1 MGNWGFVEIIKPEA
15 IKALIEYQHK
25 HYPKKRLGEPVV
37 HFQEKTTAPAQY
49 PSLEEIDRD
58 MRKPIGEISPVKT
71 KGIP

>member
-1 MGNWGFVEIIKPEA
+1 MWGLFEIISPEA
-15 IKALIEYQHK
+15 IKALIEYQYK
-25 HYPKKRLGEPVV
+25 YYQTKLDKPVMRFKAKSSTLA
-37 HFQEKTTAPAQY
+37 HY